1 MTPLKLNEQ
10 EMAELKS
17 VMRKQTGNAALAR
30 RARCVLL
37 CATGAR
43 RVDIRLALGCD
54 DGFISRWTSAY
65 AAGGLPALVSHH
77 PGRAPLRPVAKLE
90 ARVLKHTLRSKPRD
104 GSTHWSSRKLAAE
117 LGDVSFSAVQ
127 RIWRKHGVRPHRL
140 DTHMV
145 SDDPDFESKA
155 AEVIGLYLQP
165 PEHAVVFCVDE
176 KTAIQALDRKDRQ
189 LPLSPGRAQSH
200 GFEYKRNGTLSL
212 FAALNTATGEVM
224 GKTAQRHTSE
234 QFVRFL
240 EDIVADHD
248 EDQEIHVI
256 CDNVSSHKTA
266 LVQTWL
272 LLTPN
277 VHIHYTPTYSSWLNQ
292 VEIWFAKIQRDV
304 IARGIFPSTKDLD
317 KKIMRYIREHNKNSK
332 PIRWKYN
339 NPKRRIT
346 SNLIDSVN

>member
-1 MTPLKLNEQ
+1 
-10 EMAELKS
+10 MAE
-17 VMRKQTGNAALAR
+17 
-30 RARCVLL
+30 
-37 CATGAR
+37 
-43 RVDIRLALGCD
+43 
-54 DGFISRWTSAY
+54 
-65 AAGGLPALVSHH
+65 
-77 PGRAPLRPVAKLE
+77 LE
-90 ARVLKHTLRSKPRD
+90 ARVLDRTLTSKPRD

-117 LGDVSFSAVQ
+117 LDDVSFSAVQ
-127 RIWRKHGVRPHRL
+127 RIWCKHGVRPHRL

-145 SDDPDFESKA
+145 WDDPDFEAKA

-165 PEHAVVFCVDE
+165 PEHAIVFCIDE

-212 FAALNTATGEVM
+212 FAALNTATGEVV
-224 GKTAQRHTSE
+224 GKTAQRHTSA

-248 EDQEIHVI
+248 EDQQIHVI

-277 VHIHYTPTYSSWLNQ
+277 VHIHDTPTYSSWLNQ
-292 VEIWFAKIQRDV
+292 VEIWLAKIQRDV
-304 IARGIFPSTKDLD
+304 IARGIFPSIKDLD
-317 KKIMRYIREHNKNSK
+317 KKIMHYIREHNQHSK
-332 PIRWKYN
+332 PIRWKYA
-339 NPKRRIT
+339 NPKHRIT

>member
-1 MTPLKLNEQ
+1 MKLNAQ
-10 EMAELKS
+10 EMADLQS

-37 CATGAR
+37 CAAGSR

-54 DGFISRWTSAY
+54 DGFISRWTRAY
-65 AAGGLPALVSHH
+65 AAAGLAGLVSHH
-77 PGRAPLRPVAKLE
+77 PGRAPSRPVAKLE
-90 ARVLKHTLRSKPRD
+90 ARVLDRTLKCKPRD

-145 SDDPDFESKA
+145 SDDPDFEAKA
-155 AEVIGLYLQP
+155 AEIIGLYLQP

-176 KTAIQALDRKDRQ
+176 KTAIQALDRRDRQ
-189 LPLSPGRAQSH
+189 LPLTQGRAASH

-212 FAALNTATGEVM
+212 FAALNTATGEVV

-248 EDQEIHVI
+248 EDQQIHVI

-266 LVQTWL
+266 LVETWL

-317 KKIMRYIREHNKNSK
+317 KKIMRYIREHNKHSK
-332 PIRWKYN
+332 PIRWKYA
-339 NPKRRIT
+339 NPKHRIT

>member
-1 MTPLKLNEQ
+1 MKLNEQ
-10 EMAELKS
+10 DMAELQS
-17 VMRKQTGNAALAR
+17 VMRKQTGNAAMAR

-37 CATGAR
+37 CASGER
-43 RVDIRLALGCD
+43 RVDIRLTLGCD
-54 DGFISRWTSAY
+54 DGFISRWTRAY
-65 AAGGLPALVSHH
+65 AADGLAGLVSHH
-77 PGRAPLRPVAKLE
+77 PGRAPVRPVAKLE
-90 ARVLKHTLRSKPRD
+90 ARVLERTLKSKPRD

-145 SDDPDFESKA
+145 SDDPDFEAKA

-165 PEHAVVFCVDE
+165 PEHAIVFCVDE
-176 KTAIQALDRKDRQ
+176 KTAIQALDRRDRQ
-189 LPLSPGRAQSH
+189 LPLSLGRAESH

-224 GKTAQRHTSE
+224 GKTADRHTSE

-240 EDIVADHD
+240 EDIVADHH
-248 EDQEIHVI
+248 EDQQIHVI

-266 LVQTWL
+266 LVETWL

-277 VHIHYTPTYSSWLNQ
+277 VRIHYTPTYSSWLNQ

-317 KKIMRYIREHNKNSK
+317 KKIMRYIREHNKHSK